1 LPLAEIHET
10 LIIDARI
17 FDTGDA
23 RAARNHRA
31 GAGGKPDTVPS
42 IGARK
47 ETRFVEITA
56 LLLAIVPCPESV
68 AATPA
73 PRTAAAIA
81 IF

>member
-1 LPLAEIHET
+1 MRAPRA
-10 LIIDARI
+10 IIEPARV
-17 FDTGDA
+17 
-23 RAARNHRA
+23 
-31 GAGGKPDTVPS
+31 GKPDTVPS